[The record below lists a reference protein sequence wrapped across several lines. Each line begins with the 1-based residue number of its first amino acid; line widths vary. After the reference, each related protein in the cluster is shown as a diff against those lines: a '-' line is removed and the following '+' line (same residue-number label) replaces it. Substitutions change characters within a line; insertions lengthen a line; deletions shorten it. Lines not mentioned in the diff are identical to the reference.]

1 MFLTLTIGVIIFGDK
16 LFNGNLLDLQIHD
29 AYYIFPKYFLLMAV
43 FVFLLISIYLNRLIY
58 SKSNK
63 RAFNILTII
72 VLLVLLIGLINY
84 TNWIYGYSKD
94 HGYFTF
100 DEKTQTERI
109 SEFTMTFWILTIMTL
124 TTIVT
129 IATTGYKIAKQRNS

>member
-1 MFLTLTIGVIIFGDK
+1 MLLTLTIGVIIFGDK

-29 AYYIFPKYFLLMAV
+29 TYYIFRKYFLLTAI
-43 FVFLLISIYLNRLIY
+43 FIFLLISIYLNRLIY
-58 SKSNK
+58 WKSNK
-63 RAFNILTII
+63 RVFSILTII
-72 VLLVLLIGLINY
+72 VLVVFLIGLVNY

-94 HGYFTF
+94 YGYYTIN
-100 DEKTQTERI
+100 EKTQTERI

-129 IATTGYKIAKQRNS
+129 IATTGYKIARPKNS